1 MSGAASWLTQ
11 VTVVYQNGVSMAR
24 DVKIPDASH
33 PITVRPTG
41 SRVTVRVGGVT
52 VAESDGALSLAESS
66 YPVAHYIPI
75 TDVDQAVLRPSG
87 NQSYCPY
94 KGEASYY
101 SVQLPDG
108 RTETDLIWTYEHPY
122 EAVAEIAGHV
132 AFYPDRSEITVEP
145 A

>member
-1 MSGAASWLTQ
+1 
-11 VTVVYQNGVSMAR
+11 MAR
-24 DVKIPDASH
+24 PVKIPDETH

-52 VAESDGALSLAESS
+52 IADSDGALSLAESS
-66 YPVAHYIPI
+66 YPVVQYVPI
-75 TDVDQAVLRPSG
+75 ADVDQAVLRPSD
-87 NQSYCPY
+87 NESYCPY

-122 EAVAEIAGHV
+122 DAVAEIAGHL
-132 AFYPDRSEITVEP
+132 AFYSDRSEITVQP
-145 A
+145 S

>member
-1 MSGAASWLTQ
+1 
-11 VTVVYQNGVSMAR
+11 MAR
-24 DVKIPDASH
+24 PVKTPDATH

-52 VAESDGALSLAESS
+52 VAESDGALSLAEAS
-66 YPVAHYIPI
+66 YPVVQYIPI
-75 TDVDQAVLRPSG
+75 ADVDASVLRRT
-87 NQSYCPY
+87 QSQTYCPY

-122 EAVAEIAGHV
+122 DAVAEIAGHV
-132 AFYPDRSEITVEP
+132 AFYQNRAEITV